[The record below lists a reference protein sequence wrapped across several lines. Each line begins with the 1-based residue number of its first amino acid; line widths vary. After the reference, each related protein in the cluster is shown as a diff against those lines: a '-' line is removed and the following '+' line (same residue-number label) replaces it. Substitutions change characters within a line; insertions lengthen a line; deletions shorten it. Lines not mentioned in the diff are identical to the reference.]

1 MGFSKS
7 SKLINTWKLNKCNA
21 LEMKKAKKNREV
33 WILQF
38 EGLWSIHVIVFVCLQ
53 SVLIL

>member
-7 SKLINTWKLNKCNA
+7 SKLINTWKLNKYNM

-38 EGLWSIHVIVFVCLQ
+38 EGLWPVQVIVFVCLQ